1 MKFIAKIVFTSL
13 LVISMNL
20 TAHASEKAAVD
31 EKPVRSEAAM
41 VTIDATVESI
51 DRETRQM
58 SLKNEEGEIISFT
71 LDEDAGRLDDINT
84 GDRLSIKYLE
94 VVTIQ
99 VFATD
104 EIAPGTV
111 TETVIAKTMPGEKP
125 AALAVEQRSIVV
137 TIVDI
142 DLENELVTL
151 KNKDGEVKTVSPK
164 YPENLKK
171 VIVGDQVEIT
181 YTTAV
186 GFSITHTS
194 DKK

>member
-186 GFSITHTS
+186 GFSITRTS